1 MAALISKPTG
11 REYRWQRYYHALQT
25 GHYLTVSTKQRR
37 EKSALFQTQG
47 SLDGACSLHV
57 FAAVLTILGLAKHD
71 ALADMSRR
79 KYGVPAEVFKAFR
92 STYFDG
98 IHARDFVDLVNNE
111 LELPLNLTLRQAADG
126 GLDKWTM
133 DNLMRG
139 ELMACTFASVKNRR
153 TKHWVLCTGCEGSA
167 SGRVIKP
174 DTILVLDPSGGEA
187 QYAASNARLVVPQTG
202 PGSRGGKSVDE
213 LQKSKS
219 SKPIDWMY
227 ESPTAVNEPV
237 RLTAAVRFRL
247 TEWSSQNTRT
257 TL

>member
-11 REYRWQRYYHALQT
+11 REYRWQRFYYKLQI
-25 GHYLTVSTKQRR
+25 GSYLSVKSKNRR
-37 EKSALFQTQG
+37 DNVPVFFAQG
-47 SLDGACSLHV
+47 NLDGACGLHV
-57 FAAVLTILGLAKHD
+57 FAAVLVIMDLAKYD
-71 ALADMSRR
+71 ALTDMSHR
-79 KYGVPAEVFKAFR
+79 KYGVPAYVFAAFDKH
-92 STYFDG
+92 FFEG
-98 IHARDFVDLVNNE
+98 IHAHDFVDLVNNE
-111 LELPLNLTLRQAADG
+111 LELPLSLTLRQAADG

-133 DNLMRG
+133 DNLMHG

-187 QYAASNARLVVPQTG
+187 QYAAFNARMVVPQTG
-202 PGSRGGKSVDE
+202 PGSRGGKTVDE

-247 TEWSSQNTRT
+247 TEWS
-257 TL
+257 

>member
-1 MAALISKPTG
+1 MAVPKTKTEAVA
-11 REYRWQRYYHALQT
+11 YRWQRYYHALQT
-25 GHYLTVSTKQRR
+25 GHYLTVKTKQRR

-47 SLDGACSLHV
+47 SLDGACCLHV

-71 ALADMSRR
+71 ALADMTRR
-79 KYGVPAEVFKAFR
+79 KYGLSAEIFKAFR
-92 STYFDG
+92 HTYFDG
-98 IHARDFVDLVNNE
+98 IHAHDFVDLVNNE
-111 LELPLNLTLRQAADG
+111 LMLPLSLALRQAADG

-133 DNLMRG
+133 DNLMHG

-187 QYAASNARLVVPQTG
+187 QYAAFNARMVVPQTG
-202 PGSRGGKSVDE
+202 PGSRGGKTVDE

-247 TEWSSQNTRT
+247 TEWS
-257 TL
+257 

>member
-1 MAALISKPTG
+1 MEALISKPTG

-37 EKSALFQTQG
+37 EKSALLQTQG
-47 SLDGACSLHV
+47 SLDGACCLHV
-57 FAAVLTILGLAKHD
+57 FAAVLTILDLAKHD

-98 IHARDFVDLVNNE
+98 IHAHDFVDLVNNE

-187 QYAASNARLVVPQTG
+187 QYAAFNARMVVPQTG
-202 PGSRGGKSVDE
+202 PGSRGGKTVDE

-227 ESPTAVNEPV
+227 ESPIAVNEPV

-247 TEWSSQNTRT
+247 TEWS
-257 TL
+257 